1 MSFVTILKYVHAP
14 LTTSPIKRQ
23 GSVCLH
29 LKWWDYVTI
38 ATNRVSGSDIGWLP
52 RQGYKGEQQLPPLVY
67 LLLELWAV
75 MWAVWSLRLP
85 GCKATQTSSSGEPL
99 RLPERVQCLH
109 PLTATAHAPPPVP
122 LPAMARLQPYWRH
135 KPDPLA
141 ESSQNFWP
149 RETVRNNKMVVTV
162 WSHYGFEATFCTTI
176 TNQNLLAY
184 KK

>member
-1 MSFVTILKYVHAP
+1 MHPLQLLPSRDRGLCVSTWNGEIMWQLQPTGLVGVIL
-14 LTTSPIKRQ
+14 L
-23 GSVCLH
+23 
-29 LKWWDYVTI
+29 
-38 ATNRVSGSDIGWLP
+38 
-52 RQGYKGEQQLPPLVY
+52 QLPPLVY

-85 GCKATQTSSSGEPL
+85 GCEATQTSSSGEPL
-99 RLPERVQCLH
+99 RLPERVPCLH

-122 LPAMARLQPYWRH
+122 LPAMARLQPYWRP

-162 WSHYGFEATFCTTI
+162 WSHHGFETTFCTTI
-176 TNQNLLAY
+176 TNQNLHAY
-184 KK
+184 KVRG